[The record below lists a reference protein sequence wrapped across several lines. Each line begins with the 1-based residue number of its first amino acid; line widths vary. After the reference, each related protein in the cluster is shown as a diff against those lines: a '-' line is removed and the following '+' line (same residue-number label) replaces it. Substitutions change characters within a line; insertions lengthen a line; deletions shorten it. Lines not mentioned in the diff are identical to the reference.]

1 MTAHLSTPTSG
12 LRHGLQSAIAALTP
26 APRLRVWEWANQT
39 RYLPTKGSGEPG
51 PWRTDRV
58 PFAREIMDCLSDDHP
73 CQRVVFIK
81 SSQVSGTEIG
91 LNWIGW
97 FIDTQKAP
105 MLCVQ
110 PTTEMT
116 ARFSK
121 QRLEPMIDASPTLR
135 AKIPPT
141 RSRDSGNTIDLKEYP
156 GGVII
161 LAGANSSASLRS
173 MPARYL
179 FLDEVDAY
187 PLDLNS
193 EGDPVSLA
201 EARASTFPRRKVF
214 LCSTPTI
221 ESFSRIHKEWLA
233 SDQRRHYVPCPHC
246 QEFQTL
252 IWDHLTW
259 PDGEPEKAAYA
270 CEHCGGVIHEHHK
283 PELLARGAWRATY
296 PERPVPGFHINA
308 LYSPLG
314 LGLTWAELAAEWERK
329 KADPNQQKVFINT
342 RLGECF
348 ADPEEKLDWEELKA
362 RAGGY
367 AVRTI
372 PPGCLLL
379 TAGVDVQKDRFAVLI
394 LGFGRGGVVW
404 VIDYQELP
412 ADPTRPGDWQTLDDH
427 LQMPFRNCR
436 GASIKV
442 TSAAIDSGYLPDD
455 VLHYTR
461 PRRGRTIAIKGASQ
475 SNRSI
480 IGKASK
486 VDYTWRG
493 SVIKQGAEIYLIGG
507 DTAKHWLFA
516 RLSADRKHPLPD
528 RLIRF
533 PEGLDDSFYTML
545 TAEAWDPNKR
555 KWLKIRPRNESLD
568 CFQYALAAGM
578 QPAVRVHTWR
588 EGHWAKLEAALEPPH
603 GDLFQPAPTPEAQ
616 ETPVALPK
624 PTPEVKK
631 PPVVLPKPPLPAPRR
646 QVVTRRISL

>member
-1 MTAHLSTPTSG
+1 MTAHLPTPTSG

-26 APRLRVWEWANQT
+26 APRLRVWEWADQA

-135 AKIPPT
+135 AKIPPA

-201 EARASTFPRRKVF
+201 EARASTFPRRKTF

-221 ESFSRIHKEWLA
+221 ESFSRIHKEWLT
-233 SDQRRHYVPCPHC
+233 SDQRRYHVPCPHC

-270 CEHCGGVIHEHHK
+270 CDRCGGVIHEYHK
-283 PELLARGAWRATY
+283 PELLARGEWRATY

-329 KADPNQQKVFINT
+329 KTDPNQQKVFINT

-379 TAGVDVQKDRFAVLI
+379 TAGVDVQKDRFAALI

-412 ADPTRPGDWQTLDDH
+412 ADPTRPGDWQALDDH
-427 LQMPFRNCR
+427 LQTPFRNCR

-475 SNRSI
+475 GNRSI
-480 IGKASK
+480 ISKASK
-486 VDYTWRG
+486 VDYTRRG
-493 SVIKQGAEIYLIGG
+493 LG
-507 DTAKHWLFA
+507 
-516 RLSADRKHPLPD
+516 
-528 RLIRF
+528 
-533 PEGLDDSFYTML
+533 
-545 TAEAWDPNKR
+545 
-555 KWLKIRPRNESLD
+555 
-568 CFQYALAAGM
+568 
-578 QPAVRVHTWR
+578 
-588 EGHWAKLEAALEPPH
+588 
-603 GDLFQPAPTPEAQ
+603 
-616 ETPVALPK
+616 
-624 PTPEVKK
+624 
-631 PPVVLPKPPLPAPRR
+631 
-646 QVVTRRISL
+646 